1 MFNDIYLSDG
11 LEGSTIV
18 LHDIDKT
25 KLEMIYELLL
35 AENERLNNKFN
46 LERTTDRSSAFKGA
60 DFIINS
66 IEVGER
72 FRLWRQDFEI
82 PRKHGSHQILGEC
95 GGPGGS
101 FHAWRIIPP
110 IIDIVKDAEKICPH
124 AFFINFSNPLSRVC
138 LAIKRSVKDL
148 KFIGLCHQI
157 GFMVHHLPRMFNKSI
172 KNMKMKVGGLNH
184 FAFLLGLE
192 DLSTGKDLIPKFK
205 KKTLNYFRE
214 HENRFKFSTLTF
226 EFFKRFG
233 YFPYVGDNHLGEYLQ
248 TGSEFTETQD
258 MIDWI
263 DRMDQIGQ
271 YVYERFLYY
280 YKRFKRERYSKRS
293 ILFGGRSGERAIP
306 IIEAIINDRNSYEF
320 AVNVPNDNIIE
331 NLPQDLILECSATVN
346 KDGVHGVKIGALP
359 KNIAALLRIEA
370 TIQDLCV
377 EAVLTRSKDLAIACL
392 AIDPN
397 VGSFEMAESIFN
409 EMSEVQQEFLP
420 KFK

>member
-1 MFNDIYLSDG
+1 MFNDIYLSDV

-72 FRLWRQDFEI
+72 YRLWRQDFEI

-110 IIDIVKDAEKICPH
+110 ILDIVKDAEKICPN

-148 KFIGLCHQI
+148 KYIGLCHQI

-172 KNMKMKVGGLNH
+172 KKIKMKVGGLNH

-205 KKTLNYFRE
+205 KKALNYFRE
-214 HENRFKFSTLTF
+214 HENRFEFSTLTF
-226 EFFKRFG
+226 EFFKRF
-233 YFPYVGDNHLGEYLQ
+233 
-248 TGSEFTETQD
+248 
-258 MIDWI
+258 
-263 DRMDQIGQ
+263 
-271 YVYERFLYY
+271 
-280 YKRFKRERYSKRS
+280 
-293 ILFGGRSGERAIP
+293 
-306 IIEAIINDRNSYEF
+306 
-320 AVNVPNDNIIE
+320 
-331 NLPQDLILECSATVN
+331 
-346 KDGVHGVKIGALP
+346 
-359 KNIAALLRIEA
+359 
-370 TIQDLCV
+370 V
-377 EAVLTRSKDLAIACL
+377 EHPR
-392 AIDPN
+392 
-397 VGSFEMAESIFN
+397 
-409 EMSEVQQEFLP
+409 
-420 KFK
+420 